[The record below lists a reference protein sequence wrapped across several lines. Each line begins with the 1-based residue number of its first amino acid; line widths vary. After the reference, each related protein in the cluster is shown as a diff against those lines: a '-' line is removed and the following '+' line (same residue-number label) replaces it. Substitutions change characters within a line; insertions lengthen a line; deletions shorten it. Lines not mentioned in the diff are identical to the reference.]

1 MINLDIAHAK
11 ATIAWLA
18 ANNGAPDAR
27 IAAAAKAAG
36 YSLAGAGSP
45 RARID
50 IAAIDL
56 RGAEESAPIATA
68 LVSAAR
74 RLAPAA
80 GIIIIASG
88 DTAKERRETL
98 RRHADVCYLRSD
110 ATPIIAAIRERLRLA
125 ALTDEVG
132 DRIKSLVADGRSISF
147 AGLAAE
153 PPRLSVLI
161 AGRPSPLT
169 LSACN
174 AVRHAA
180 SQTTC
185 VFSAGQVMRALDHC
199 RFDGAIFIPANED
212 DLLLALARALR
223 RHRDHRRLS
232 VILAAEDE
240 DLLDRCAERDGFDFI
255 LADHIEPDLAQRLDL
270 LSRRA
275 ALASAMRRFLRSA
288 DGCGGGKNGAA
299 NTRFFASHAVRAF
312 RRADETGQ
320 PISLISL
327 SIARRS
333 AGGSETALTNGL
345 NEALRTASRLVRAED
360 LIAKLSTHTL
370 VFLLRGVRE
379 AEAQRIATRLEG
391 VIAGTLL
398 RSALDIAEISA
409 AAVERRAG
417 DDLETTV
424 ASLIRSLQ
432 GGRSDG
438 RAAL

>member
-1 MINLDIAHAK
+1 MINLDTARAK
-11 ATIAWLA
+11 ATIAWLT
-18 ANNGAPDAR
+18 ANDGAPDAR

-36 YSLAGAGSP
+36 YSLVGADLSP
-45 RARID
+45 ARID

-56 RGAEESAPIATA
+56 RGAEGSPSNASA
-68 LVSAAR
+68 LVSRAR

-80 GIIIIASG
+80 GLIIIASG
-88 DTAKERRETL
+88 DASTERREAL

-125 ALTDEVG
+125 SLADEVG

-147 AGLAAE
+147 AGLAAA

-174 AVRHAA
+174 AVRRAA

-199 RFDGAIFIPANED
+199 RFDGAIFIPTNED

-255 LADHIEPDLAQRLDL
+255 LANHIEPDLSQRLDL

-288 DGCGGGKNGAA
+288 DGCGEGKNGAA
-299 NTRFFASHAVRAF
+299 NARFFASHAVRVLH
-312 RRADETGQ
+312 RADEAGQ
-320 PISLISL
+320 SISLVGL
-327 SIARRS
+327 SIAKRS
-333 AGGSETALTNGL
+333 ASAGEEALSNAL

-360 LIAKLSTHTL
+360 LIAKLSTRTL
-370 VFLLRGVRE
+370 VFLLRGARE
-379 AEAQRIATRLEG
+379 AEAQRIAARLEG

-398 RSALDIAEISA
+398 RSTLDIAEISA
-409 AAVERRAG
+409 AAVERGAG
-417 DDLETTV
+417 DDIETTI

-432 GGRSDG
+432 GGRAAG